1 MGWIYFAHE
10 IDENFEG
17 HREGYNGLNGGPSKD
32 MSWFLEPV
40 NFTFFFQKWMF
51 KDRIKL
57 RILSWGD
64 HRVLFS
70 GVLNPMRCICVRVR
84 QGYFTVRG
92 RNFKQQN
99 HHEKT
104 QWCEKKCGTE
114 LTMRKTVVYESSE
127 KRVKLRFIWPPLGS
141 ACQEGQ
147 NFCWILYG
155 WKWPQNA

>member
-1 MGWIYFAHE
+1 MNW
-10 IDENFEG
+10 
-17 HREGYNGLNGGPSKD
+17 GYWDGVNIFCTWNRWEFWGPWWPFKRYVLIPGTCE
-32 MSWFLEPV
+32 FY
-40 NFTFFFQKWMF
+40 FFFQKWMF

-84 QGYFTVRG
+84 QGYFTVLG
-92 RNFKQQN
+92 RNFEQQN

-104 QWCEKKCGTE
+104 QRCEKKCGTE